1 MTALQTAAPDRR
13 YMTRRALSTAWP
25 AMAESFFVTLAGM
38 IDTMMVSSLGPEA
51 VAAVSLTQQPKFIGL
66 TLFFGL
72 NVAVSALVARRKGEQ
87 RRENAATVFLTA
99 LTMSLVFCAVI
110 TAVFVVFA
118 PQMMTLAGS
127 NPDTHDDAVT
137 YFRIIM
143 GGTIFN
149 VLTMIINSAQRGSG
163 NTRLSM
169 ITNLTSSVVNVIFN
183 YLLIGG
189 NLGFPALGIRGAAI
203 ATVLG
208 TVVSTAM
215 AVFSLTR
222 QSSYIR
228 IQHIRVQRLRPH
240 RADAKAIWH
249 LTFNTSLE
257 NIAMRIG
264 FLATALIAARLGIDE
279 FAIHNVEMQ
288 LLGLGFAFADG
299 MQVAAIAL
307 TGEALGAGQKK
318 EARAYGQIC
327 QRIGLVISVVLSLL
341 LLVGGRWFT
350 AAFCSMPPEQAPD
363 GAGAAAVAAALGK
376 NLFNRATWPAREAVM
391 IGMGVRVNWFIMVI
405 VMLQISQIIFSACL
419 RAAGDVRYTL
429 AGALISVSFIRTAV
443 TILLVYVFHMGLDGI
458 WFGILSDQLSRF
470 ILMGLR
476 FRQGKWVDLRI

>member
-1 MTALQTAAPDRR
+1 MTRVQQTSVLDRR
-13 YMTRRALSTAWP
+13 GMTRRALSTAWP

-38 IDTMMVSSLGPEA
+38 IDTMMVSTLGPS
-51 VAAVSLTQQPKFIGL
+51 AVSAVGLTQQPKFIGL

-87 RRENAATVFLTA
+87 RRENACTVFLTA
-99 LTMSLVFCAVI
+99 LALTLIFCAVI
-110 TAVFVVFA
+110 TAVFVALA
-118 PQMMTLAGS
+118 PQMMALAGS

-169 ITNLTSSVVNVIFN
+169 VTNLTSSVVNVIFN
-183 YLLIGG
+183 YLLING

-208 TVVSTAM
+208 TVVSAFM

-222 QSSYIR
+222 QSSYVR
-228 IQHIRVQRLRPH
+228 IQDVLARRLRPT
-240 RADAKAIWH
+240 RSDARAIWR
-249 LTFNTSLE
+249 LTYNTSLE
-257 NIAMRIG
+257 NIAMRVG
-264 FLATALIAARLGIDE
+264 FLATALVAARLGTDE
-279 FAIHNVEMQ
+279 FAVHNVEMQ

-307 TGEALGAGQKK
+307 TGESLGAGRKE

-327 QRIGLVISVVLSLL
+327 QRIGLLISVLLSLL
-341 LLVGGRWFT
+341 LLVAGRWFT
-350 AAFCSMPPEQAPD
+350 GLFFTADMPPAQKETLID
-363 GAGAAAVAAALGK
+363 
-376 NLFNRATWPAREAVM
+376 
-391 IGMGVRVNWFIMVI
+391 MGVRINYFIMVI
-405 VMLQISQIIFSACL
+405 VLLQISQIIFSACL

-429 AGALISVSFIRTAV
+429 VAALISVSFIRTAV
-443 TILLVYVFHMGLDGI
+443 TVVLVYVFHLRLDGI

-470 ILMGLR
+470 ILMSTR
-476 FRQGKWVDLRI
+476 FRQGKWVDLKI